1 MENQNTPQPEDLSKQ
16 NRVPDSAN
24 TPGENTLSEQTASQ
38 SVTPTAA
45 SMITPGV
52 PKAMPPNYKPYVP
65 RSQTP
70 EYQAFKSRV
79 VSVKGLV
86 VTIFSI
92 LLAILFTETIF
103 LGSAGISVP
112 IFAVAYYTTLFYFFH
127 ENNKPISK
135 PALFLTVPVFLLAF
149 SFFLHYNPSTQ
160 FITWLT
166 LIALVCIQLVMLG
179 TNPAEGLFSFDMFIK
194 VMVNVI
200 GRSFSNLGM
209 PFVSFEVLKGKRTK
223 ASRNTML
230 ILIGLAVSLPVAV
243 ILMGL
248 FMSADAVF
256 EKAVNNVIDFAG
268 LDLGNIFAD
277 VFLGFW
283 GGIFLSAALLGLK
296 YEEEK
301 QKSAGKVGNNIDRLV
316 IGTFLTIIN
325 ICLIAFVGFQFAYL
339 FGGTANITL
348 TDMTY
353 AEYARRG
360 FFELTAASAIIFT
373 IALLVLIMTKKIED
387 QLPVWVKL
395 CTVSLCLCNGVLLVS
410 AVKRMLLYVD
420 AYGLSVKRVL
430 TLWLMCLIALC
441 LVWMIIKCFAPKI
454 DVMRLIG
461 VTVVAAVCILSLTNT
476 EKLIARYNIDRYI
489 SDPTKITI
497 DIYHL
502 GSLSYTTSPEIAR
515 LKEVSGGQF
524 TRVEIIDIL
533 NSQKAAFES
542 RNALYGFTLD
552 SLKAGEVFSGLTK

>member
-1 MENQNTPQPEDLSKQ
+1 MENQNTPQPEDISKQ
-16 NRVPDSAN
+16 NREP
-24 TPGENTLSEQTASQ
+24 Q
-38 SVTPTAA
+38 SV
-45 SMITPGV
+45 
-52 PKAMPPNYKPYVP
+52 PKDLPPNYKPYVP
-65 RSQTP
+65 RSRTP
-70 EYQAFKSRV
+70 EYQEFKSKV

-86 VTIFSI
+86 VTVFSI
-92 LLAILFTETIF
+92 LLGILFTETIF
-103 LGSAGISVP
+103 LGAAGISVP
-112 IFAVAYYTTLFYFFH
+112 VFALAYYTTLFYFFQ
-127 ENNKPISK
+127 ENNKPINRT
-135 PALFLTVPVFLLAF
+135 ALFLTVPVFLLAF

-166 LIALVCIQLVMLG
+166 LIALVFIQLVMFG
-179 TNPAEGLFSFDMFIK
+179 TNPAESLFSFDMFIK
-194 VMVNVI
+194 VMVNII

-209 PFVSFEVLKGKRTK
+209 PFLSFEVLKGKRK
-223 ASRNTML
+223 KSSRNAIL
-230 ILIGLAVSLPVAV
+230 ILIGLAVSLPVAI

-256 EKAVNNVIDFAG
+256 EQAVNHVFDFVG
-268 LDLGNIFAD
+268 LDLGNTFAD

-283 GGIFLSAALLGLK
+283 GGIFLSAVLLGLK

-301 QKSAGKVGNNIDRLV
+301 QKPAGKIGNNIDGLV

-339 FGGTANITL
+339 FGGTANIAL

-373 IALLVLIMTKKIED
+373 IALFVLIMTKKNGE
-387 QLPVWVKL
+387 QLPLWVKL

-420 AYGLSVKRVL
+420 AYGLSIKRVL
-430 TLWLMCLIALC
+430 TLWLMCIIALC
-441 LVWMIIKCFAPKI
+441 LFWMIIKCFVPKT
-454 DVMRLIG
+454 DVMKLIG
-461 VTVVAAVCILSLTNT
+461 VTVVAGVCILSLTNT
-476 EKLIARYNIDRYI
+476 ERLIAKYNIDRYI
-489 SDPTKITI
+489 SDPNKITL

-502 GSLSYTTSPEIAR
+502 GSLSYTASPEITR
-515 LKEVSGGQF
+515 LKEVSRGQF
-524 TRVEIIDIL
+524 THADIVNIL

-552 SLKAGEVFSGLTK
+552 SLKAREVFSGLTE